1 VIVDPIT
8 IGLAFTAA
16 QSAISGI
23 KQAIAM
29 GKDVHN
35 IIGQVGRF
43 FEAAD
48 QVHIASIKAKHGAL
62 DKSDAELGR
71 QALEFAMRSNQLR
84 EDERALKDMIYWQL
98 GKPEIWQEM
107 IVERTRLLKE
117 KREGEEAVAKAK
129 QAHKE
134 KMAQYLMLSMYFIGG
149 AIVIASFGMMGVQIY
164 SMAQEQKEFE
174 AKQAKV
180 LKIRREQQFMREQE
194 QKKQLEDYVKKGS

>member
-1 VIVDPIT
+1 MIDPIS

-29 GKDVHN
+29 GKDVN
-35 IIGQVGRF
+35 SIIGQVGHF
-43 FEAAD
+43 FESAD
-48 QVHIASIKAKHGAL
+48 QVHMASIQAKHGSMG
-62 DKSDAELGR
+62 KSDAQLGR

-107 IVERTRLLKE
+107 IAERTRLLKE
-117 KREGEEAVAKAK
+117 KRDGEEALAKAK

-134 KMAQYLMLSMYFIGG
+134 KMAQYGMLSLYVLAGG
-149 AIVIASFGMMGVQIY
+149 TVITAFVMIGVQFY
-164 SMAQEQKEFE
+164 SMAEEQKAYE
-174 AKQAKV
+174 AKVIARQKV
-180 LKIRREQQFMREQE
+180 LRQQQIEREQQ
-194 QKKQLEDYVKKGS
+194 QKEELAKAANSGG

>member
-1 VIVDPIT
+1 MDPIT

-29 GKDVHN
+29 GKDVNN
-35 IIGQVGRF
+35 IIGQVGHF

-48 QVHIASIKAKHGAL
+48 QVHMASIQAKHGAMGQT
-62 DKSDAELGR
+62 DAELGR

-107 IVERTRLLKE
+107 IAERTRLLKE
-117 KREGEEAVAKAK
+117 KRAGEEAMAKAK

-134 KMAQYLMLSMYFIGG
+134 KMAGYVMLTMYILGG
-149 AIVIASFGMMGVQIY
+149 ALVIFSFAMMGVQLY
-164 SMAQEQKEFE
+164 SMAQEQKAFE
-174 AKQAKV
+174 AAQAKT
-180 LKIRREQQFMREQE
+180 LRIRREQQLAREQE
-194 QKKQLEDYVKKGS
+194 QKKQTDTALGIKN

>member
-1 VIVDPIT
+1 MDPIT

-29 GKDVHN
+29 GKDVNN
-35 IIGQVGRF
+35 IIGQVGHF

-48 QVHIASIKAKHGAL
+48 QVHMASIQAKHSAM
-62 DKSDAELGR
+62 DKTDAQLGR

-107 IVERTRLLKE
+107 IAERTRLIKE
-117 KREGEEAVAKAK
+117 KRAGEEAMAKAK

-134 KMAQYLMLSMYFIGG
+134 KMAGYVMLTMYIIGG
-149 AIVIASFGMMGVQIY
+149 ALVVSSFAMMGVQLY
-164 SMAQEQKEFE
+164 SMDQEQQAFE
-174 AKQAKV
+174 AAQAKT
-180 LKIRREQQFMREQE
+180 LRIRREQQLAREQE
-194 QKKQLEDYVKKGS
+194 QKKQTDAALGIKN

>member
-1 VIVDPIT
+1 MDPIT

-29 GKDVHN
+29 GKDVNN
-35 IIGQVGRF
+35 IIGQVGHF

-48 QVHIASIKAKHGAL
+48 QVHMASIQAKHGAMGQT
-62 DKSDAELGR
+62 DAQLGR

-107 IVERTRLLKE
+107 IAERTRLLKE
-117 KREGEEAVAKAK
+117 KRAGEEAMAKAK

-134 KMAQYLMLSMYFIGG
+134 KMASYVMLTMYILGG
-149 AIVIASFGMMGVQIY
+149 ALVIFSFAMMGVQFY
-164 SMAQEQKEFE
+164 SMAQEQKAFE
-174 AKQAKV
+174 AAQAKT
-180 LKIRREQQFMREQE
+180 LRIRREQQLAREQE
-194 QKKQLEDYVKKGS
+194 QKKQTDTALGIKN

>member
-1 VIVDPIT
+1 MDPIT

-29 GKDVHN
+29 GKDVNN
-35 IIGQVGRF
+35 IIGQVGHF

-48 QVHIASIKAKHGAL
+48 QVHMASIQAKHGAMGQT
-62 DKSDAELGR
+62 DAQLGR

-107 IVERTRLLKE
+107 IAERTRLIKE
-117 KREGEEAVAKAK
+117 KRAGEEAMAKAK

-134 KMAQYLMLSMYFIGG
+134 KMAGYVMLTMYILGG
-149 AIVIASFGMMGVQIY
+149 ALVIFSFAMMGVQFY
-164 SMAQEQKEFE
+164 SMAQEQKAFE
-174 AKQAKV
+174 AAQAKT
-180 LKIRREQQFMREQE
+180 LRIRREQQLAREQE
-194 QKKQLEDYVKKGS
+194 QKKQTDTALGIKN

>member
-1 VIVDPIT
+1 MDPIT

-29 GKDVHN
+29 GKDVNN
-35 IIGQVGRF
+35 IIGQVGHF

-48 QVHIASIKAKHGAL
+48 QVHMASIKAKHGAL
-62 DKSDAELGR
+62 DKSDAEIGR

-98 GKPEIWQEM
+98 GKPQIWEEM
-107 IVERTRLLKE
+107 IAERTRLLKE
-117 KREGEEAVAKAK
+117 KREGEEVMAKAK

-134 KMAQYLMLSMYFIGG
+134 NMAKYMMITFYTVGFGIVFSAFVML
-149 AIVIASFGMMGVQIY
+149 GVQFY
-164 SMAQEQKEFE
+164 SMAEEQKAYE
-174 AKQAKV
+174 AKVAARQKV
-180 LKIRREQQFMREQE
+180 LRQQQNEREQKLKEE
-194 QKKQLEDYVKKGS
+194 LAKAATSGG

>member
-1 VIVDPIT
+1 MDPIT

-29 GKDVHN
+29 GKDVN
-35 IIGQVGRF
+35 SIIGQVGHF

-48 QVHIASIKAKHGAL
+48 QVHLASIQAKHSAM
-62 DKSDAELGR
+62 DKTDAQLGR
-71 QALEFAMRSNQLR
+71 QALEFAMHSNQLR

-98 GKPEIWQEM
+98 GKPQIWQDM
-107 IVERTRLLKE
+107 IAERTRLLKE

-134 KMAQYLMLSMYFIGG
+134 KMAKYMMMSLYTLAGG
-149 AIVIASFGMMGVQIY
+149 IVITAFIMLGVQFY
-164 SMAQEQKEFE
+164 SMAEEQKAYE
-174 AKQAKV
+174 AKVVARQ
-180 LKIRREQQFMREQE
+180 KILRQQQIEREQQ
-194 QKKQLEDYVKKGS
+194 QKKELAKAANSGG

>member
-1 VIVDPIT
+1 MDPIT

-29 GKDVHN
+29 GKDINN
-35 IIGQVGRF
+35 IIGQVGHF

-48 QVHIASIKAKHGAL
+48 QVHMASIKAKHGAM
-62 DKSDAELGR
+62 DKSDAQLGR

-98 GKPEIWQEM
+98 GKPQIWADM
-107 IVERTRLLKE
+107 IVERNRLLRE
-117 KREGEEAVAKAK
+117 KREGEEAIAKAK

-134 KMAQYLMLSMYFIGG
+134 KMAGYMMMSLYALAGGIAITAIIML
-149 AIVIASFGMMGVQIY
+149 GVQFY
-164 SMAQEQKEFE
+164 SMAEEQKAYE
-174 AKQAKV
+174 AKVVARQ
-180 LKIRREQQFMREQE
+180 KILRLQQIEREQQ
-194 QKKQLEDYVKKGS
+194 QKKELEKAARSGG